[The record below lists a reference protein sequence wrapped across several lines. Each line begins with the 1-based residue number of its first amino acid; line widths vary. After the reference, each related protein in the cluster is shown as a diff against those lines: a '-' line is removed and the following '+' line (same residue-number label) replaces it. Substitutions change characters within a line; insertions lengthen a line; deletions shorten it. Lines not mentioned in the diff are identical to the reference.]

1 MADIGPVEYMAVA
14 FPGNEFSPDFIPA
27 LRDLVNSK
35 TVRIIDLA
43 FVHKDGEGN
52 LTYGELEDF
61 DSKVGAAFR
70 AMEAEVGELV
80 SEDDLILIGDELGR
94 NSSALIIVWEDL
106 WAARLAGAIRE
117 SGGVILG
124 LERIPYPAVEAAL
137 EAAGIA

>member
-27 LRDLVNSK
+27 LRDLVNSG

-43 FVHKDGEGN
+43 FVHKDEAGN
-52 LTYGELEDF
+52 LTFGELEDF
-61 DSKVGAAFR
+61 DSKAGAAFQE
-70 AMEAEVGELV
+70 MEAQIGELV
-80 SEDDLILIGDELGR
+80 SEDDLIEIGDQLGK

-106 WAARLAGAIRE
+106 WAARLAGAMRD

-124 LERIPYPAVEAAL
+124 LERIPYQAVEAAL